1 MDAYRFGVFAPAG
14 CGMMSSS
21 GDVFYAHKNSML
33 RIPYVLRTIR
43 WRLVALS
50 LLAVGI
56 PLILATGFLNRLLWN
71 FYLDQLR
78 QQLTSTA
85 ALTSEMAAAV
95 FDEEGSLN
103 RLDSIVDR
111 WDRHMGMRFVICD
124 PKARILAATSSFSS
138 SLRVGGTI
146 DESNAPGMLA
156 ALEGATN
163 TTTWR
168 RPDRD
173 YEETMYVN
181 TPIMGAG
188 AEIYG
193 ALRVSFSL
201 GQIKTKVA
209 RVQSSLTAGIAL
221 YAVVILF
228 LSLVLAT
235 TFARPVEVLSRAA
248 QRISSGDLE
257 HKVLVRGPVEYEQLA
272 DALNRMTSRLAHLE
286 GLRRKYV
293 SDVSHELRAPLAA
306 IRSMA
311 ETLVAHGAEDPELSE
326 RYLPRIV
333 SQTERLARL
342 ATQLLDLDQ
351 IESGAAVRNLATVD
365 LAGVADEAVQTALS
379 GRRESVARVKLEV
392 EKGLPSLQ
400 ADRDRMVQ
408 MLLNLVDNALDHT
421 PASGQVEVTVG
432 RGSAGGLRVV
442 VSDDGQGIPD
452 SHLPNLFDR
461 FYRVDVART
470 PNRGGAGLG
479 LAIVKQIVDSHG
491 GSIEVSSVVGEGTQF
506 IILLPEGGAD
516 NGGHHGRRG

>member
-1 MDAYRFGVFAPAG
+1 
-14 CGMMSSS
+14 
-21 GDVFYAHKNSML
+21 ML

-56 PLILATGFLNRLLWN
+56 PLVLATAFLNRLLWN
-71 FYLDQLR
+71 FYIEQLR

-95 FDEEGSLN
+95 LDEQGSLVG
-103 RLDSIVDR
+103 LDTIVER
-111 WDRHMGMRFVICD
+111 WDKHMGMRFVICD
-124 PKARILAATSSFSS
+124 SDGLILAATSSYSPS
-138 SLRVGGTI
+138 PLAIGTPV
-146 DESNAPGMLA
+146 DEQNAPGMRL

-163 TTTWR
+163 ATTWR

-188 AEIYG
+188 AEIQG
-193 ALRVSFSL
+193 ALRVAYSL
-201 GQIKTKVA
+201 GQIKTKVV
-209 RVQSSLTAGIAL
+209 RIQRSLTLAL
-221 YAVVILF
+221 LVYAAAII
-228 LSLVLAT
+228 SLTLALAT
-235 TFARPVEVLSRAA
+235 DFARPVEAINRAA
-248 QRISSGDLE
+248 RRISAGDLE
-257 HKVLVRGPVEYEQLA
+257 HKVTVSGPVEYEQLA
-272 DALNRMTSRLAHLE
+272 EALNRMTERLAHLE

-311 ETLVAHGAEDPELSE
+311 ETLVAHGADDPDLNE

-351 IESGAAVRNLATVD
+351 IESGTIARSLSPVNM
-365 LAGVADEAVQTALS
+365 GEVAEEVVQTALG
-379 GRRESVARVKLEV
+379 GRQGTGATVTLEV
-392 EKGLPSLQ
+392 VDLLPVLL

-408 MLLNLVDNALDHT
+408 MLLNLVDNALAHT
-421 PASGQVEVTVG
+421 PAGGKVGVTVS
-432 RGSAGGLRVV
+432 RGSSGGVRVV
-442 VSDDGQGIPD
+442 VEDSGQGIPEAD
-452 SHLPNLFDR
+452 LPNLFDR

-470 PNRGGAGLG
+470 PNQGGAGLG
-479 LAIVKQIVDSHG
+479 LAIVKQIVESHG
-491 GSIEVSSVVGEGTQF
+491 GTIEVASTPGQGTQF
-506 IILLPEGGAD
+506 SIVLPQGNSPEAPLPGKPS
-516 NGGHHGRRG
+516 

>member
-1 MDAYRFGVFAPAG
+1 
-14 CGMMSSS
+14 
-21 GDVFYAHKNSML
+21 ML
-33 RIPYVLRTIR
+33 WVPYVLRTIR

-56 PLILATGFLNRLLWN
+56 PLILATGFLNRLLWS
-71 FYLDQLR
+71 FYLEQLR

-124 PKARILAATSSFSS
+124 KDARILAATSSFSS
-138 SLRVGGTI
+138 SLAMGGTI
-146 DESNAPGMLA
+146 EESKAPGMLA

-193 ALRVSFSL
+193 ALRVSYSL
-201 GQIKTKVA
+201 GQVKTKVA
-209 RVQSSLTAGIAL
+209 RVQSSLTVGITL
-221 YAVVILF
+221 YALVILI

-235 TFARPVEVLSRAA
+235 TFARPVEAISRAA
-248 QRISSGDLE
+248 QRISAGDLE
-257 HKVLVRGPVEYEQLA
+257 HKVLVHGPVEYEQLA
-272 DALNRMTSRLAHLE
+272 EALNRMTSRLAHLE
-286 GLRRKYV
+286 GLRRKHV

-311 ETLVAHGAEDPELSE
+311 ETLVVHGGEDPELHE
-326 RYLPRIV
+326 RYLPRIIA
-333 SQTERLARL
+333 QTERLARL

-351 IESGAAVRNLATVD
+351 IESGAIVRNLVAVD
-365 LAGVADEAVQTALS
+365 MAAVADEAVHTALS
-379 GRRESVARVKLEV
+379 GRGELVAAVKLEV
-392 EKGLPSLQ
+392 DPALPQLL

-408 MLLNLVDNALDHT
+408 MLLNLVDNALAHT
-421 PASGQVEVTVG
+421 PASGTVEVAVG
-432 RGSAGGLRVV
+432 RGSTGGLRIV
-442 VSDDGQGIPD
+442 VSDDGQGIPE

-491 GSIEVSSVVGEGTQF
+491 GSIEVSSFEGQGTQF

>member
-1 MDAYRFGVFAPAG
+1 M
-14 CGMMSSS
+14 
-21 GDVFYAHKNSML
+21 
-33 RIPYVLRTIR
+33 
-43 WRLVALS
+43 S

-56 PLILATGFLNRLLWN
+56 PLVMAAGLLNRLLWN
-71 FYLDQLR
+71 FYIEQLR

-95 FDEEGSLN
+95 FDEKGSLV

-124 PKARILAATSSFSS
+124 TNGVILAATSSFSS
-138 SLRVGGTI
+138 ALMVGQTI
-146 DESNAPGMLA
+146 NERIAPGMA
-156 ALEGATN
+156 SALEGDTN
-163 TTTWR
+163 ATTWK

-188 AEIYG
+188 AEIFG
-193 ALRVSFSL
+193 ALRVSYSL

-209 RVQSSLTAGIAL
+209 RIQTSLSVGL
-221 YAVVILF
+221 VMYAVVIV
-228 LSLVLAT
+228 VLALALAT
-235 TFARPVEVLSRAA
+235 NFARPVEALSRAA
-248 QRISSGDLE
+248 RRISSGDLK
-257 HKVLVRGPVEYEQLA
+257 HKVNVSGPVEYELLA
-272 DALNRMTSRLAHLE
+272 ESLNTMTSRLAHLE

-311 ETLVAHGAEDPELSE
+311 ETLVVHGPEDPELSE

-351 IESGAAVRNLATVD
+351 IESGAMVRLLGSVNIAEV
-365 LAGVADEAVQTALS
+365 VEEAVQTALS
-379 GRRESVARVKLEV
+379 GRNEGVARVKV
-392 EKGLPSLQ
+392 DVAPDLPSVQ

-408 MLLNLVDNALDHT
+408 MLLNLVDNALTYT
-421 PASGQVEVTVG
+421 PPEGRVGVTVS
-432 RGSAGGLRVV
+432 RGSAGGIRLVIED
-442 VSDDGQGIPD
+442 SGQGIPE

-491 GSIEVSSVVGEGTQF
+491 GTIEVASTAGQGTQF
-506 IILLPEGGAD
+506 TILLPQALPSEGGA
-516 NGGHHGRRG
+516 H

>member
-1 MDAYRFGVFAPAG
+1 MPR
-14 CGMMSSS
+14 
-21 GDVFYAHKNSML
+21 L
-33 RIPYVLRTIR
+33 PYVLRTIR

-56 PLILATGFLNRLLWN
+56 PLLLASAYLNRLLWN
-71 FYLDQLR
+71 FYLEQLR

-85 ALTSEMAAAV
+85 ALTSEMAASV
-95 FDEEGSLN
+95 FDEEGSLS

-124 PKARILAATSSFSS
+124 AHGRILAATSSFSS
-138 SLRVGGTI
+138 SLRIGGII
-146 DESNAPGMLA
+146 DEDNAPGMLE
-156 ALEGATN
+156 ALQGATN
-163 TTTWR
+163 TTTWK

-181 TPIMGAG
+181 APIMGAG
-188 AEIYG
+188 AEIFG
-193 ALRVSFSL
+193 ALRVSYSL

-209 RVQSSLTAGIAL
+209 RVQSSLSVGISL
-221 YAVVILF
+221 YAMVILI
-228 LSLVLAT
+228 LSLILAT
-235 TFARPVEVLSRAA
+235 SFARPVEAISRAA

-257 HKVLVRGPVEYEQLA
+257 HKVPVGRPVEYEQLA
-272 DALNRMTSRLAHLE
+272 EALNRMTSRLAHLE
-286 GLRRKYV
+286 ALRRKYV

-311 ETLVAHGAEDPELSE
+311 ETLVVHGAEDPELYE

-351 IESGAAVRNLATVD
+351 IESGGMLRNLAAVD
-365 LAGVADEAVQTALS
+365 LAEVADEVVQTARS
-379 GRRESVARVKLEV
+379 GRPESAASVKV
-392 EKGLPSLQ
+392 EIESGLPRVL

-408 MLLNLVDNALDHT
+408 MMLNLVDNALAHT
-421 PASGQVEVTVG
+421 PSSGAVRVTLG
-432 RGSAGGLRVV
+432 KGSAGGVRIL
-442 VSDDGQGIPD
+442 VSDDGQGIPEF
-452 SHLPNLFDR
+452 HLPNLFDR

-479 LAIVKQIVDSHG
+479 LAIVKQIVESHG
-491 GSIEVSSVVGEGTQF
+491 GVIEVSSIMGQGTQF
-506 IILLPEGGAD
+506 MILLPEGGAN

>member
-1 MDAYRFGVFAPAG
+1 
-14 CGMMSSS
+14 
-21 GDVFYAHKNSML
+21 
-33 RIPYVLRTIR
+33 LRTIR
-43 WRLVALS
+43 WRLIALS

-56 PLILATGFLNRLLWN
+56 PLLLATGFLNRLLWN
-71 FYLDQLR
+71 FYIGQLR

-95 FDEEGSLN
+95 FDEQGSLT
-103 RLDSIVDR
+103 RLNSIVDR

-124 PKARILAATSSFSS
+124 QKGVILAATSSFSS
-138 SLRVGGTI
+138 LVQVGQTVT
-146 DESNAPGMLA
+146 DADAPGMLA

-163 TTTWR
+163 ATTWK

-188 AEIYG
+188 AEIFG
-193 ALRVSFSL
+193 ALRVSYSL

-209 RVQSSLTAGIAL
+209 RIQTSLTLAL
-221 YAVVILF
+221 LVYAFVII
-228 LSLVLAT
+228 SLTLALAAN
-235 TFARPVEVLSRAA
+235 FARPVEAINRAA
-248 QRISSGDLE
+248 QRISSGDLG
-257 HKVLVRGPVEYEQLA
+257 HKVHIEGPLEYEQLA
-272 DALNRMTSRLAHLE
+272 DALNSMTSRLAHLE

-311 ETLVAHGAEDPELSE
+311 ETLVAHGADDPELNE

-333 SQTERLARL
+333 NQTERLARL
-342 ATQLLDLDQ
+342 ATQLLDLDS
-351 IESGAAVRNLATVD
+351 IESGGIARSLSPVNMAE
-365 LAGVADEAVQTALS
+365 VAEEAVQTALS
-379 GRRESVARVKLEV
+379 GRSDGVAEVKINAP
-392 EKGLPSLQ
+392 KDLPSLS

-408 MLLNLVDNALDHT
+408 MLLNLVDNALAHT
-421 PASGQVEVTVG
+421 PAAGQVVINLS
-432 RGSAGGLRVV
+432 RGSSGGVRIVV
-442 VSDDGQGIPD
+442 EDSGVGIPE

-479 LAIVKQIVDSHG
+479 LSIVKQIVESHG
-491 GSIEVSSVVGEGTQF
+491 GTIEVASASGEGTQF
-506 IILLPEGGAD
+506 AILLPQGPHAEIVRA
-516 NGGHHGRRG
+516 NKQRS

>member
-1 MDAYRFGVFAPAG
+1 
-14 CGMMSSS
+14 
-21 GDVFYAHKNSML
+21 ML
-33 RIPYVLRTIR
+33 RLPYVLRTIR

-56 PLILATGFLNRLLWN
+56 PLLLAAGFLNRLLWN
-71 FYLDQLR
+71 FYIEQLR

-95 FDEEGSLN
+95 FEESGNLV

-124 PKARILAATSSFSS
+124 TRGVILAATDSFASV
-138 SLRVGGTI
+138 LEVGQIIT
-146 DESNAPGMLA
+146 EETAPGMAA
-156 ALEGATN
+156 ALQGDTN
-163 TTTWR
+163 ATTWQ
-168 RPDRD
+168 RPDSD
-173 YEETMYVN
+173 FEETMYVN
-181 TPIMGAG
+181 TPIMGSG
-188 AEIYG
+188 AEIFG
-193 ALRVSFSL
+193 ALRVSYSL

-209 RVQSSLTAGIAL
+209 QIQSSLTLGLLMYAG
-221 YAVVILF
+221 VIV
-228 LSLVLAT
+228 VLALALAT
-235 TFARPVEVLSRAA
+235 NFARPVEALSRAA
-248 QRISSGDLE
+248 GRISAGDLK
-257 HKVLVRGPVEYEQLA
+257 HKVNVRGPVEYELLA
-272 DALNRMTSRLAHLE
+272 ESLNSMTSRLAHLE

-311 ETLVAHGAEDPELSE
+311 ETLVAHGAEDPELAE

-351 IESGAAVRNLATVD
+351 IESGAMVRSLAPVK
-365 LAGVADEAVQTALS
+365 VAEVVDEAVQTALS
-379 GRRESVARVKLEV
+379 GHLQQVATVRVEIAPD
-392 EKGLPSLQ
+392 LPDIQ

-408 MLLNLVDNALDHT
+408 MLLNLVDNALTYT
-421 PASGQVEVTVG
+421 PASGEVHVTVS
-432 RGSAGGLRVV
+432 RGPAGGVRLVI
-442 VSDDGQGIPD
+442 DDSGQGIPE

-470 PNRGGAGLG
+470 PNQGGAGLG

-491 GSIEVSSVVGEGTQF
+491 GTITVASSPGQGTQF
-506 IILLPEGGAD
+506 TILLPQTLTSHGGAQQAK
-516 NGGHHGRRG
+516 GE